1 MQTFIHYLL
10 HLGFPLVIAL
20 LFFRKEWKKVYVI
33 FLLTMLVDLD
43 HVVASPIFQ
52 ANRCSIGFHPL
63 HSFYAIAGYVILLFF
78 RKPFNILGIGLLL
91 HMSTDLTDCLI
102 MFNKCP
108 ECYIEA
114 PAYEVL
120 IFISDLIIIP

>member
-52 ANRCSIGFHPL
+52 ANICSIGFHPL
-63 HSFYAIAGYVILLFF
+63 HSYYAMAGYVILLFF
-78 RKPFNILGIGLLL
+78 HKPFNILGIGLLL
-91 HMSTDLTDCLI
+91 HMTTDFTDCL
-102 MFNKCP
+102 MMLNTCR
-108 ECYIEA
+108 ECYVEA
-114 PAYEVL
+114 PAYNILV
-120 IFISDLIIIP
+120 FISDLIIP